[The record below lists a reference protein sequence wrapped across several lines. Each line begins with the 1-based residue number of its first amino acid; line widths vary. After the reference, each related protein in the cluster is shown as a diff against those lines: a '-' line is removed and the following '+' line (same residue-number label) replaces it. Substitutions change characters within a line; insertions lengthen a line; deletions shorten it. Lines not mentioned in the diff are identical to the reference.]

1 MPFGSRETLVKP
13 RSAEAIRSR
22 LQTGWVTDNFFPQ
35 VSDLPENLTV
45 EQNRSEYG
53 GVGSKRYPRTLA
65 DIDARLDRCPALSMA
80 AP

>member
-1 MPFGSRETLVKP
+1 MDLIMHRAALYSDSIE
-13 RSAEAIRSR
+13 
-22 LQTGWVTDNFFPQ
+22 FFPQ

-45 EQNRSEYG
+45 EQNCSEYG
-53 GVGSKRYPRTLA
+53 GVGSKRYRQTLA